1 LGAEAEL
8 QRLTAEAA
16 ASGRYDELN
25 VLADCARLV
34 GTIGKSVGAG
44 ELVTEFASAMERRK
58 SKRAPSPYPKF
69 SRSGDQLIK
78 TSWSKKGRDEYEHKA
93 HREAL
98 TAVVDA
104 LSRAGAEQQPVQM
117 DQVLPISADEGGEMP
132 TYQAYLALSFLRKVG
147 VVSKNGRSGYQL
159 TEPARKASEAAQ
171 GSWERLD
178 VRD

>member
-1 LGAEAEL
+1 LDAEAKL

-44 ELVTEFASAMERRK
+44 EPATEFASAMEQRK
-58 SKRAPSPYPKF
+58 SKRAPSLYPKF
-69 SRSGDQLIK
+69 SRSDDQLIK
-78 TSWSKKGRDEYEHKA
+78 TSWSKKSRSEYEHKA

-98 TAVVDA
+98 TAVVVA
-104 LSRAGAEQQPVQM
+104 LSQAGAEQQPVPM
-117 DQVLPISADEGGEMP
+117 DQVLPIPAEEGDEMP

-147 VVSKNGRSGYQL
+147 IVSKVGRSGYQL
-159 TEPARKASEAAQ
+159 TEPAHKASEAAQ
-171 GSWERLD
+171 RAWERLD
-178 VRD
+178 ARD